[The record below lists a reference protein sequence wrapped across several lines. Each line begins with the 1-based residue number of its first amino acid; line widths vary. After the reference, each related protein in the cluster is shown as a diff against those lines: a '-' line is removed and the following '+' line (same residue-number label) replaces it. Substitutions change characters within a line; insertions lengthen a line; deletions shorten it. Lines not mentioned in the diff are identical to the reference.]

1 MIGPLAARTPSAAR
15 TAKPVSA
22 PSRPPVTTVPTG
34 GAQAVVAFDVERLK
48 RALDAARAEADALI
62 YQFKEATK
70 ANASAFKAAKLELAR
85 AKLKA
90 LKLAAAVNAL
100 RRDAKGALKVAEEAA
115 KVARALKRMR
125 GEEAET
131 PADPADATSA
141 TPAEAPP
148 PSPQAEADA
157 DPALDALVQAARK
170 IIAIARQAAQ
180 PGSPEDEAMADL
192 QRRTGVPD
200 AGIDRVAGS
209 DMALAANDL
218 DVVA

>member
-1 MIGPLAARTPSAAR
+1 MVAPNAARTPSAAR
-15 TAKPVSA
+15 IVKAVPAS
-22 PSRPPVTTVPTG
+22 SLPPVEAVPAG
-34 GAQAVVAFDVERLK
+34 GDDIVPAFDVERLR
-48 RALDAARAEADALI
+48 RALDAASAEADALI
-62 YQFKEATK
+62 FQFKEGAG

-100 RRDAKGALKVAEEAA
+100 RGDAGGALRVSEEAA

-125 GEEAET
+125 GEKTET
-131 PADPADATSA
+131 PAVAADFEPTIV
-141 TPAEAPP
+141 
-148 PSPQAEADA
+148 
-157 DPALDALVQAARK
+157 ALVQTARK
-170 IIAIARQAAQ
+170 VIAIARQATR

-200 AGIDRVAGS
+200 AGIDVVAGS

-218 DVVA
+218 DVVAQIPERRRPSR

>member
-1 MIGPLAARTPSAAR
+1 MIGPIAARTPSAAR
-15 TAKPVSA
+15 TGKAVPAS
-22 PSRPPVTTVPTG
+22 SLPPVVTVPTG
-34 GAQAVVAFDVERLK
+34 GVHAVVAFDVERLK

-70 ANASAFKAAKLELAR
+70 ASASAFKAAKLELAR

-100 RRDAKGALKVAEEAA
+100 RRDAKGALRVAEEAA

-125 GEEAET
+125 GGETETHAEA
-131 PADPADATSA
+131 AAAASA
-141 TPAEAPP
+141 APAEAPP
-148 PSPQAEADA
+148 PSPEPDV
-157 DPALDALVQAARK
+157 DPAIDALVQTARK
-170 IIAIARQAAQ
+170 VIAIARQAA
-180 PGSPEDEAMADL
+180 PLGSPEDGAMADL

-200 AGIDRVAGS
+200 AAIDVIAGS

>member
-15 TAKPVSA
+15 TTKPVPAKPL
-22 PSRPPVTTVPTG
+22 PPIATAQTG

-100 RRDAKGALKVAEEAA
+100 RRDAKGALRVAEEAA

-125 GEEAET
+125 AGEREMPAEE
-131 PADPADATSA
+131 SA
-141 TPAEAPP
+141 AASAAPAEAPP
-148 PSPQAEADA
+148 TSPEADT
-157 DPALDALVQAARK
+157 DPAIDALVQAARK
-170 IIAIARQAAQ
+170 VIAIAREAASL
-180 PGSPEDEAMADL
+180 GSPEDKAMADL

-200 AGIDRVAGS
+200 AAIDVIAGS

>member
-1 MIGPLAARTPSAAR
+1 MLGPIAARTPSAAR
-15 TAKPVSA
+15 IVEAVPASSL
-22 PSRPPVTTVPTG
+22 PSVAAAASGGVRNVP
-34 GAQAVVAFDVERLK
+34 AFDVERLK
-48 RALDAARAEADALI
+48 RALDAARAEANTLVL
-62 YQFKEATK
+62 QFKEGAK

-100 RRDAKGALKVAEEAA
+100 RRDAKGALRAAEEAA

-125 GEEAET
+125 GQEAET
-131 PADPADATSA
+131 PAAAPSAPADSLPSLPEVGFA
-141 TPAEAPP
+141 PAI
-148 PSPQAEADA
+148 
-157 DPALDALVQAARK
+157 DALVQTARK
-170 IIAIARQAAQ
+170 IIAIARTAAH
-180 PGSPEDEAMADL
+180 PGSPEDKAMADL

-200 AGIDRVAGS
+200 AAIDVVAGS